1 MSNNDEL
8 KKDPTTGG
16 IDNKFYIRISI
27 NGVEINSARIKLL
40 AIREWIYEKTPRL
53 EFQFEDA
60 GKFYNIFPLEDH
72 AEIKITIANSKHDVN
87 YVDAIFRLQDYYFDV
102 STGNRKV
109 YTYGMTGLLE
119 SKDFYIESKTRS
131 FSNSNSS
138 EVIDLIA
145 SESGFK
151 SDIRKKSA
159 DKMTWYQINMTNQHM
174 VDHLMGR
181 SYVQENDC
189 MFAYSDVQSNFVY
202 TSLKTEITK
211 KPKFKIKYYPD
222 DLDASKD
229 KNPDDKA
236 LKFKSFIMK
245 SFSGTFNK
253 SSSYQTSL
261 EYYDQTDKQSI
272 TVSDDSHELTSHS
285 LKNKTNAGKLVKNF
299 TFGMATKNMHTNY
312 HKGMLLNFYQRY
324 NYFPMYAEITCE
336 MKNQPDYFLNDAKAI
351 SLFDVVDVEF
361 VSEVS
366 DKNSIYSGKYIIAN
380 ITHQVNQKGIYMI
393 TLMIFRNG
401 VNMDGSGVDASQT
414 LVS

>member
-8 KKDPTTGG
+8 KKDPSSGG
-16 IDNKFYIRISI
+16 IDNKFYIRIDV
-27 NGVEINSARIKLL
+27 NGVEISPNRILIL

-60 GKFYNIFPLEDH
+60 GRFYNIFPLEDH
-72 AEIKITIANSKHDVN
+72 SEIKITIANSKQDAN
-87 YVDAIFRLQDYYFDV
+87 YVDATFRLQDYYFDV
-102 STGNRKV
+102 STGNRKI

-119 SKDFYIESKTRS
+119 SKGFYIESKTRS

-138 EVIDLIA
+138 DIIDLIA

-174 VDHLMGR
+174 VDHLIGR
-181 SYVQENDC
+181 SYIQENDC
-189 MFAYSDVQSNFVY
+189 AFAYADIHSNFVY
-202 TSLKTEITK
+202 ASLKTEIV
-211 KPKFKIKYYPD
+211 KPVKFKIKYYPD
-222 DLDASKD
+222 DADPTKD
-229 KNPDDKA
+229 KDPDDKS
-236 LKFKSFIMK
+236 LTFKSFIIK

-261 EYYDQTDKQSI
+261 EYYDQTTDQTI
-272 TVSDDSHELTSHS
+272 VVADDSHELTTNS
-285 LKNKTNAGKLVKNF
+285 LKNKDNAGKLVKNF
-299 TFGMATKNMHTNY
+299 TFGMATKNMHDNY

-336 MKNQPDYFLNDAKAI
+336 MKNQPDYFLKDENAI
-351 SLFDVVDVEF
+351 SLFDIVDVSF
-361 VSEVS
+361 VSEVK

-380 ITHQVNQKGIYMI
+380 ITHQINQKGIYMI
-393 TLMIFRNG
+393 TLMLFRNG
-401 VNMDGSGVDASQT
+401 VNMDGSGVDSSQVIFT
-414 LVS
+414 